1 MREILGAI
9 MVTSYNYLTTL
20 QGTQIFDKT
29 LNISMR
35 VLLHDCNI

>member
-20 QGTQIFDKT
+20 QGTQIFEKK
-29 LNISMR
+29 
-35 VLLHDCNI
+35 H